1 MKNYSYSKYPK
12 RIAYAET
19 GSSRQVKKFSQKFS
33 DGFYDLTE
41 IEMEQLSR
49 SQFAFGSI
57 YPYTFDGLAYIAT
70 HYKELS
76 EEYGREIIK
85 DAGDYLYQVELP
97 FDDFIHCCLLNW
109 TDSKKYLKE
118 EMRRY
123 VSGSK
128 TNEHKF
134 FRCIPVAKGKYL
146 MTQPLKISFLH
157 KLKSNMT
164 ELEIQ
169 RLKQIDRFND
179 EAKIVQNIVI
189 HVIKPF
195 LNPILHKGLGHSWFS
210 VPSALQAKI
219 DYLLNNNPCV
229 GLTSSFVN

>member
-1 MKNYSYSKYPK
+1 MTYIRAKHKPTSQPTVKPK
-12 RIAYAET
+12 AFY
-19 GSSRQVKKFSQKFS
+19 FD

-41 IEMEQLSR
+41 TERKQLSR

-70 HYKELS
+70 HYEELS

-109 TDSKKYLKE
+109 TDSKKYPKE

-123 VSGSK
+123 VAGSK

-134 FRCIPVAKGKYL
+134 FRCVPVAKGKYL
-146 MTQPLKISFLH
+146 MTQPLKISFMH
-157 KLKSNMT
+157 KLQSAIDAKFPDGLYAYQRTQQYKICHIRGKEVLITENPYPFYKS
-164 ELEIQ
+164 
-169 RLKQIDRFND
+169 
-179 EAKIVQNIVI
+179 
-189 HVIKPF
+189 
-195 LNPILHKGLGHSWFS
+195 
-210 VPSALQAKI
+210 
-219 DYLLNNNPCV
+219 
-229 GLTSSFVN
+229 